1 MADTDGVPV
10 LGGLFKVVK
19 APFKLIGGVG
29 EMGLGALEG
38 SGSRF
43 GCGLKNTWNSVW
55 DVPEGALDSVK
66 DIAEGGTSIFTG
78 IHAGE
83 EKNSS
88 AKLFKKKEKPVKT
101 EKTVTPPAAKKPA
114 APQAVVDKA
123 PKAEEK
129 PAAPQVVDDKAPKA
143 EEKPAAP
150 QVVVDEAPKAEEKPA
165 APQSV
170 VDKAPKAE
178 EKPAAPQAV
187 VDEAPNAEEKPAS
200 PQAVVDK
207 APKAEELPVPPA
219 VVLPA
224 NENSS
229 DNGKILKTTLLIAGT
244 IIGAIVLKK
253 GLFKLF
259 SKPKTVDLT
268 GTSFYNILSKQKPLG
283 TLHTSVKS
291 NTIPSSDIARAIK
304 DKPLKVKY
312 GNVHKTIKPEPVPA
326 TAKQPPQ
333 VKPEDILNPKTQPK
347 FVAKSAEDAAK
358 AAEAAAKKAAE
369 EAAKKAAD
377 EAAKKA
383 AEEAAKKAADEAAKK
398 AAEEAAKKA
407 AEEAAKKAAEEA
419 AKKAADEAAK
429 KAAEETAKKAEKAA
443 LDKAIKEG
451 TASMEQIKQY
461 TNQSFAQINGFE
473 NKLSTIEAEI
483 RKLEQM
489 TGRTTEQE
497 TLLTTYKKTRTTIKG
512 KITKIRKAAADI
524 ISGKSKKVVKR
535 HSKTPSGSRVRRVQK
550 ETIDV
555 DLTQE
560 TIEESITKIVRKE
573 KEQAS
578 TMMNNLSIQ
587 ARQDAASQEFAY
599 VGGYSDFNET
609 EWLKAWENYKTA

>member
-1 MADTDGVPV
+1 M
-10 LGGLFKVVK
+10 
-19 APFKLIGGVG
+19 
-29 EMGLGALEG
+29 
-38 SGSRF
+38 
-43 GCGLKNTWNSVW
+43 
-55 DVPEGALDSVK
+55 
-66 DIAEGGTSIFTG
+66 
-78 IHAGE
+78 
-83 EKNSS
+83 
-88 AKLFKKKEKPVKT
+88 
-101 EKTVTPPAAKKPA
+101 
-114 APQAVVDKA
+114 
-123 PKAEEK
+123 
-129 PAAPQVVDDKAPKA
+129 
-143 EEKPAAP
+143 
-150 QVVVDEAPKAEEKPA
+150 
-165 APQSV
+165 
-170 VDKAPKAE
+170 
-178 EKPAAPQAV
+178 
-187 VDEAPNAEEKPAS
+187 
-200 PQAVVDK
+200 
-207 APKAEELPVPPA
+207 
-219 VVLPA
+219 
-224 NENSS
+224 
-229 DNGKILKTTLLIAGT
+229 
-244 IIGAIVLKK
+244 
-253 GLFKLF
+253 
-259 SKPKTVDLT
+259 
-268 GTSFYNILSKQKPLG
+268 G

-304 DKPLKVKY
+304 DKPLEVKY
-312 GNVHKTIKPEPVPA
+312 GNVHETIKPEPVPA
-326 TAKQPPQ
+326 TAKQPPK
-333 VKPEDILNPKTQPK
+333 VTPEDILNPKTQPK
-347 FVAKSAEDAAK
+347 PVAKSAEDAAK
-358 AAEAAAKKAAE
+358 AAEEAAKKAADEAAKKAADEAAKKAAE

-407 AEEAAKKAAEEA
+407 AEEAAKKAADEA

-429 KAAEETAKKAEKAA
+429 KAAEEAAKAAEKAA
-443 LDKAIKEG
+443 LDKAMKEG
-451 TASMEQIKQY
+451 TASIEQIKQY
-461 TNQSFAQINGFE
+461 TKQSFAEINGLE

-489 TGRTTEQE
+489 AGRTTEQE

-512 KITKIRKAAADI
+512 KITKIRKATADI